1 MSKGRWRGMRMIVLV
16 AALGV
21 ASIVPLE
28 AGSSSD
34 RAAAM
39 GGVAGK
45 FEALSR
51 KVPSAVLNK
60 LSSGVRNYVNIAQRW
75 KSIASQTSGAAD
87 ESAFT
92 TSLPSAL
99 PLAAP
104 SGISSPGRDVQAS
117 RFSGFVQSETSSAWC
132 GTNVVVGYNDT
143 ASFFLQSVSGFTV
156 VGYAVSTNSGNSFTG
171 GRALI
176 PGVLPAGVTERDFMG
191 DPVVGCASKTNFFF
205 STLTM
210 DTLNDS
216 SQISGVSVTF
226 SVDGGFTF
234 DNTVMAAGKD
244 YPNHL
249 LDKDW
254 LTVDPTNGS
263 RLYVTYTDFD
273 STGALCPGDTRLAIE
288 IVTSADGGATWSSPT
303 VVKETCSTSTGAVQ
317 GSQVV
322 VGSGGEVYV
331 AYESFD
337 AFGSPQIEVARSNDQ
352 AQSFT
357 TPLAVATVAAVGGV
371 SIFGN
376 GQATLQGN
384 FKSNEFPSL
393 AIDRSPK
400 PSEGNVYIAWN
411 DGGNGFVFDPLG
423 EPTSYAYADVLF
435 TRSTDGGVTWS
446 APVRVNNNP
455 EFPFAASSPR
465 TDQYE
470 PGLAVDQTNG
480 KLGLCFYDRRR
491 DPKNF
496 RIDRECA
503 KSTNQGNTW
512 SNTRITAN
520 LFPPEVNQDP
530 LVVPGYMGDYDTV
543 ASDFLR
549 TKSGFFG
556 AWGDNTKGN
565 PDVTGA
571 KF

>member
-1 MSKGRWRGMRMIVLV
+1 MSKGKSGMRTIVLV
-16 AALGV
+16 VAFGV

-28 AGSSSD
+28 AGSSLD

-39 GGVAGK
+39 GRVAGK
-45 FEALSR
+45 FDALSR
-51 KVPSAVLNK
+51 KVPTTVLNK
-60 LSSGVRNYVNIAQRW
+60 LSSGVRNYVNLAQRW
-75 KSIASQTSGAAD
+75 KNIASRTSGADD
-87 ESAFT
+87 ESALT

-99 PLAAP
+99 PLFAP
-104 SGISSPGRDVQAS
+104 SGISSPGRDVQVS

-132 GTNVVVGYNDT
+132 GPNVVVGYNDS
-143 ASFFLQSVSGFTV
+143 ASLFQQSPSGLTI
-156 VGYAVSTNSGNSFTG
+156 VGYAVSTNSGTSFTG
-171 GRALI
+171 GRALLPRVLP
-176 PGVLPAGVTERDFMG
+176 PGVAERDFMG

-216 SQISGVSVTF
+216 SQISGVSVSF

-244 YPNHL
+244 ATNHL

-254 LTVDPTNGS
+254 FTVDPTNPA
-263 RLYVTYTDFD
+263 RLYVTYTDFED
-273 STGALCPGDTRLAIE
+273 SGALCGSDVRLAIE
-288 IVTSADGGATWSSPT
+288 IVSSGDGGATWSSPT
-303 VVKETCSTSTGAVQ
+303 VVKETCFNSTGAVQ
-317 GSQVV
+317 GSQVA

-337 AFGSPQIEVARSNDQ
+337 AFGNPSQIEVARSNDQ

-357 TPLAVATVAAVGGV
+357 TPPPVVATVTAVGGA
-371 SIFGN
+371 SKFGN
-376 GQATLQGN
+376 GEATLQGGFN
-384 FKSNEFPSL
+384 SNEFPSL

-411 DGGNGFVFDPLG
+411 DGGNGFVFDPLAV
-423 EPTSYAYADVLF
+423 PTSYAYADVLF
-435 TRSTDGGVTWS
+435 SRSTDGGVTWS
-446 APVRVNNNP
+446 SPVRVNNNP
-455 EFPFAASSPR
+455 EFPFASSAP

-520 LFPPEVNQDP
+520 PFPPEVNQDP
-530 LVVPGYMGDYDTV
+530 LLVVGYMGDYDTV

-549 TKSGFFG
+549 TKAGFFG

-565 PDVTGA
+565 PDVTGS

>member
-1 MSKGRWRGMRMIVLV
+1 MSKRTSGMRTIVLV
-16 AALGV
+16 VAFAV
-21 ASIVPLE
+21 ASVVPLE
-28 AGSSSD
+28 AGSSLD

-39 GGVAGK
+39 GRVAGN
-45 FEALSR
+45 FDALSR

-60 LSSGVRNYVNIAQRW
+60 LSSGVRNYVNLAQRW
-75 KSIASQTSGAAD
+75 KSIASQRDGVAD
-87 ESAFT
+87 ESALT

-99 PLAAP
+99 ALAAP
-104 SGISSPGRDVQAS
+104 SGISSPGRDVQTS

-143 ASFFLQSVSGFTV
+143 ASFFLQSVSGLTI

-176 PGVLPAGVTERDFMG
+176 PGVLPAGVTQRDFMG
-191 DPVVGCASKTNFFF
+191 DPVVGCTSKTNFFF
-205 STLTM
+205 STLTT
-210 DTLNDS
+210 DTLSDL

-234 DNTVMAAGKD
+234 DNTVMAVGKD
-244 YPNHL
+244 ATNHL

-254 LTVDPTNGS
+254 FAVDPTNPA
-263 RLYVTYTDFD
+263 RLYVTYTDLD
-273 STGALCPGDTRLAIE
+273 TSGAVCGGDVRWAIE
-288 IVTSADGGATWSSPT
+288 IVTSGDGGATWSSPT
-303 VVKETCSTSTGAVQ
+303 VVKETCSNSTGAVQ

-337 AFGSPQIEVARSNDQ
+337 PFGSPQIEVARSNDQ

-376 GQATLQGN
+376 GRATLQGN
-384 FKSNEFPSL
+384 FNSNEFPSL

-435 TRSTDGGVTWS
+435 TRSTDGGATWS
-446 APVRVNNNP
+446 APIRVNNNP

>member
-1 MSKGRWRGMRMIVLV
+1 MRTIVLV
-16 AALGV
+16 VAFSA

-28 AGSSSD
+28 AGSAD

-39 GGVAGK
+39 GRVAGN

-51 KVPSAVLNK
+51 KVPTAVLNK
-60 LSSGVRNYVNIAQRW
+60 LSSGARNYANLAKRW
-75 KSIASQTSGAAD
+75 KNIASQTNGAAD
-87 ESAFT
+87 AALT
-92 TSLPSAL
+92 TSSPNAL
-99 PLAAP
+99 ALAAP
-104 SGISSPGRDVQAS
+104 SGVSSPGRDVQVT

-132 GTNVVVGYNDT
+132 GSNVVVGYNDT
-143 ASFFLQSVSGFTV
+143 ASLFVPSPNGLTY
-156 VGYAVSTNSGNSFTG
+156 VGYAVSTNSGSSFTA

-176 PGVLPAGVTERDFMG
+176 PLDPLPAGVSERHFIG
-191 DPVVGCASKTNFFF
+191 DPVVACTSKLDFFF
-205 STLTM
+205 STLTV
-210 DTLNDS
+210 DTLDDS

-226 SVDGGFTF
+226 SNNGGFAF
-234 DNTVMAAGKD
+234 GNTVMAAGKD
-244 YPNHL
+244 ATNHL

-254 LTVDPTNGS
+254 LTADPTNPA
-263 RLYVTYTDFD
+263 RLYVTYTDLD
-273 STGALCPGDTRLAIE
+273 TSGALCAGDVRWAIE
-288 IVTSADGGATWSSPT
+288 IVTSGDGGAAWSSPT
-303 VVKETCSTSTGAVQ
+303 VVKETCSNSTGAVQ

-337 AFGSPQIEVARSNDQ
+337 AFGNPQIEVARSNDQ

-357 TPLAVATVAAVGGV
+357 TPIVVAAVTSVGGV

-376 GQATLQGN
+376 GQATLQGGFN
-384 FKSNEFPSL
+384 SNEFPSL
-393 AIDRSPK
+393 AIDRSPR

-455 EFPFAASSPR
+455 EFPFSSSASQ

-512 SNTRITAN
+512 SNTRMTAN
-520 LFPPEVNQDP
+520 SFPPEVNQDP
-530 LVVPGYMGDYDTV
+530 LVVSGYMGDYDTL

-549 TKSGFFG
+549 TKSSFFG